1 MELIKKGLLGEILS
15 LKTGGY
21 RLYCDGISDSREKK
35 ILELCSNKGKVQSK
49 IGSNCEGAL
58 MIDFEDSQ
66 LDFFTT
72 MVK

>member
-1 MELIKKGLLGEILS
+1 MDLITTGLLGEILLLHS
-15 LKTGGY
+15 GMY
-21 RLYCDGISDSREKK
+21 RLYCSGISENREKK
-35 ILELCSNKGKVQSK
+35 ILALSIGLGKVQSK

-58 MIDFEDSQ
+58 IIDFEEDQ